1 MIALSSEKNKL
12 VIGLMS
18 GTSLDGLDIAAC
30 YYEQNN
36 DKYQYK
42 VVDVTTINYSDSWKN
57 RLLHAENLSGRALQE
72 LHIDFARFCAQEV
85 KDFLKNKNIKPDFIA
100 SHGHTVFHQPQLG
113 YTLQIGCGATIAA
126 NTGVTTISD
135 FRQTDVALGG
145 QGAPLVPMG
154 DLLLFSDYEVCIN
167 LGGFAN
173 ISVKENRDILAFDIC
188 PVNFVLNDLC
198 KKLNLPY
205 DHNGDIAKSGNIN
218 SQLLEHLNQI
228 EFYREKAPKSLGAEW
243 VKNHFIPIIQ
253 QFENGAAV
261 QDIIATV
268 TAHAAFQIAKA
279 IPITAQSALVTGGG
293 ALNNF
298 LISSIQEKTRAH
310 INVPELNV
318 INFKEAIIFGFLGF
332 LRSNEFI
339 NVLKSVTGARKDS
352 WSGVIHLSQS

>member
-12 VIGLMS
+12 GIGLMS

-30 YYEQNN
+30 YYEQDN
-36 DKYQYK
+36 DKYQFK
-42 VVDVTTINYSDSWKN
+42 VVDVATINYSDSWRN
-57 RLLHAENLSGRALQE
+57 RLLQAEFLSGRALQE
-72 LHIDFARFCAQEV
+72 LHIDFARFCAQEINT
-85 KDFLKNKNIKPDFIA
+85 FLKSKNLKPDFIA

-126 NTGVTTISD
+126 ITGFTTITN

-145 QGAPLVPMG
+145 QGAPLVPIG
-154 DLLLFSDYEVCIN
+154 DLFLFSDYEVCIN

-173 ISVKENRDILAFDIC
+173 ISVKENSNIQAFDIC
-188 PVNFVLNDLC
+188 PVNIVLNDLC

-205 DHNGDIAKSGNIN
+205 DHNGDIAKSGNVN
-218 SQLLEHLNQI
+218 SQLLEHLNKI
-228 EFYREKAPKSLGAEW
+228 EYYQEKAPKSLGTEW
-243 VKNHFIPIIQ
+243 VRSYFTPIIQ
-253 QFENGAAV
+253 QFENDMAV

-279 IPITAQSALVTGGG
+279 IPITSQSALVTGGG

-310 INVPELNV
+310 VYLPELNV

-332 LRSNEFI
+332 LRSNEII

-352 WSGVIHLSQS
+352 CSGVIHL